1 MGHTNPSDDDHDHQ
15 GGHDQT
21 GTSGGHAHGHGHGL
35 TPGSRNKQRLRG
47 VLALTTLFMVAEVIG
62 GLYSKSLAL
71 LADAAHMLTDA
82 GGLALALF
90 AIWFAEKPATPER
103 TYGYYRAEI
112 LAALANAVVLIG
124 ISFLILYEAY
134 ERLRTPPAVAS
145 RPMLAIA
152 ALGLVVNA
160 VGLWVLRGGSRDSL
174 NMKGAYFELLSDAL
188 TSVGVLI
195 AAGIMWATGWYY
207 ADPLISAGIG
217 VFILPRTWSLLRE
230 AVGILLEGTPS
241 DVNLAALRV
250 ALEKLPGVAA
260 VHDLHVWAL
269 TSGVY
274 AMSLHAVLKDDAS
287 HDEVCNA
294 IREHARSAF
303 KINHSTVQVERVC
316 CPPSETHS

>member
-1 MGHTNPSDDDHDHQ
+1 M
-15 GGHDQT
+15 
-21 GTSGGHAHGHGHGL
+21 A
-35 TPGSRNKQRLRG
+35 
-47 VLALTTLFMVAEVIG
+47 AEVVG
-62 GLYSKSLAL
+62 GLYTKSLAL

-112 LAALANAVVLIG
+112 LAALANAIVLIG
-124 ISFLILYEAY
+124 ISGLILYEAY
-134 ERLRTPPAVAS
+134 ERLRTPPTVAS

-152 ALGLVVNA
+152 ALGLVVNVA
-160 VGLWVLRGGSRDSL
+160 GLAVLRGGSNSSL

-195 AAGIMWATGWYY
+195 AAGIMWKTGWYY

-241 DVNLAALRV
+241 DVNLTVLR
-250 ALEKLPGVAA
+250 ASLEQLAGVAA

-274 AMSLHAVLKDDAS
+274 AMSLHAVLKDGAG
-287 HDEVCNA
+287 HDEVCRT
-294 IREHARSAF
+294 ICEHVRSKF
-303 KINHSTVQVERVC
+303 KISHSTVQVERTG
-316 CPPSETHS
+316 CPASETHS